1 MLVWLQVAVGGALGA
16 VGRYGMT
23 IWLGKKLDSA
33 FPWGI
38 FTANVL
44 GCFLIGL
51 LSAWMIQSHQLAQY
65 RPLLI
70 VGILGGFTTFSSF
83 GLEAWQLIEA
93 KAWKEASFYILGTNI
108 AGLLAVFLGMN
119 LSR

>member
-1 MLVWLQVAVGGALGA
+1 MLIWLQVALGGAIGA
-16 VGRYGMT
+16 LARYGVAL
-23 IWLGKKLDSA
+23 WVGKSLGGV

-38 FTANVL
+38 FTVNIL

-51 LSAWMIQSHQLAQY
+51 LSISMIHSQHLAQY

-83 GLEAWQLIEA
+83 GLESMQLIEA

-108 AGLLAVFLGMN
+108 AGIMSVFLGMN
-119 LSR
+119 FSR